1 MLFTIKVL
9 SAVYGLLALFL
20 PHFKEITGQAQTD
33 KALAELTHL
42 FSKCAEQRMS
52 IHVYSLKGNL
62 LQAPSSNNRTF
73 NLFIP

>member
-1 MLFTIKVL
+1 MIFTIKVL

-33 KALAELTHL
+33 KALAELTHT

-52 IHVYSLKGNL
+52 IYSLKGNL
-62 LQAPSSNNRTF
+62 LQAPIIEPSTF
-73 NLFIP
+73 SFHD